1 MSKFQGKENRP
12 LKGNDRSMA
21 RHVMSISKR
30 TGVSEKVVAQYLN
43 GMNAKRN
50 ALAEDGEPIG
60 RVSLVDG
67 VRLGYKLALDQRTSE
82 RLYNEVRKA
91 GLSDSEYETP
101 PAAKLKYG
109 SYGDDPGRRAKRQK
123 KKRSTKYTSDS
134 YEGKEE
140 MVDPENF
147 TAGGIMSYK
156 DKDFQKSKKRWPKSQ
171 TEGYNFG
178 NIGKVD
184 VVRCLTN
191 FGFKERKAKN
201 LMRRLGTEG
210 LLEYLKS
217 NMTEKEG
224 VVKRQWETAI
234 RMLEFMVKKKQRE
247 TALQAEL
254 DASMKERLSESAS
267 EMYSRLFGG
276 K

>member
-1 MSKFQGKENRP
+1 MSKLQGKRNRP
-12 LKGNDRSMA
+12 LEGTDRSTA
-21 RHVMSISKR
+21 RHVISIAKR
-30 TGVSEKVVAQYLN
+30 TGISEKVVAKFLH
-43 GMNAKRN
+43 GMNAKKN
-50 ALAEDGEPIG
+50 ALAEDGTPIG

-101 PAAKLKYG
+101 PSAKLKYG
-109 SYGDDPGRRAKRQK
+109 NYGDDPGRRAKRRK
-123 KKRSTKYTSDS
+123 KKLSTKYTSDS
-134 YEGKEE
+134 CEGKEE

-147 TAGGIMSYK
+147 TGGGIVSYK
-156 DKDFQKSKKRWPKSQ
+156 DKDFKKSKKKWPKAQ
-171 TEGYNFG
+171 TEGYNFK
-178 NIGKVD
+178 NVGKVD

-201 LMRRLGTEG
+201 LMRRLGAEG
-210 LLEYLKS
+210 LLEYLQS
-217 NMTEKEG
+217 NLTEKEG

-234 RMLEFMVKKKQRE
+234 KMLEYMVKKKQRE
-247 TALQAEL
+247 TELQAAL
-254 DASMKERLSESAS
+254 DASMKERLSESAA